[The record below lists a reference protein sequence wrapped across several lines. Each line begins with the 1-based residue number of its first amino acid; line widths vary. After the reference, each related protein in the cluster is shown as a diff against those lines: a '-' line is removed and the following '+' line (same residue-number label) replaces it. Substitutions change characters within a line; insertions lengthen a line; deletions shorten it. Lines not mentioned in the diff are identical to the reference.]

1 MTQNQEYIE
10 NNFYG
15 KSVMYGGFDLLVYS
29 VSFANTEVKS
39 FSNPGRVFLL
49 D

>member
-1 MTQNQEYIE
+1 MTQNLEKIE
-10 NNFYG
+10 NNFHG
-15 KSVMYGGFDLLVYS
+15 KRVMYGGFYLKVHS

-39 FSNPGRVFLL
+39 FCNPGRVFLL